1 MSAETFT
8 SLAAAY
14 RERHALV
21 MAQPRRNNA
30 PKIPNELWEAG
41 ASSGLSLDAQ
51 ADLLGLPRFT
61 FRERR
66 TAWVYRCGR
75 TTVQQERFD
84 DVVRR
89 ADEIRA
95 IVCDFALKWP
105 GSEAFLKV
113 LVEGIKATVELE
125 LEKERIS
132 GRYYLEEIAP
142 WTDL

>member
-1 MSAETFT
+1 MSAEIFT

-21 MAQPRRNNA
+21 MTQPRRNNA
-30 PKIPNELWEAG
+30 PKIPNEIWEAG
-41 ASSGLSLDAQ
+41 AASGLSLDVQ
-51 ADLLGLPRFT
+51 AELLGLPRFT

-75 TTVQQERFD
+75 TTVQQERID

-89 ADEIRA
+89 ADEIRG
-95 IVCDFALKWP
+95 IVSAFVLKHPDSAEALR
-105 GSEAFLKV
+105 V

-125 LEKERIS
+125 VENVR
-132 GRYYLEEIAP
+132 GV
-142 WTDL
+142 T